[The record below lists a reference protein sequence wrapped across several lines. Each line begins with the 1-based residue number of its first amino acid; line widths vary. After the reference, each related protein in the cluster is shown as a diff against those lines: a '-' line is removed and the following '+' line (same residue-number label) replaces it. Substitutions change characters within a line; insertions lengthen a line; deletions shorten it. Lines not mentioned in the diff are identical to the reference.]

1 VTDETAPD
9 TLSVIPA
16 AAPPESTDHRRVIT
30 AGETMA
36 LVVPS
41 SPGRLRH
48 ATSLSLSIGGA
59 ESNVAI
65 GLARLGVP
73 ATWISVL
80 GDDELGELV
89 LHRLR
94 AEGVDTA
101 AVRRTSDRPTGLY
114 LREEVAGQLRVYYY
128 RAGSAAAT
136 LAPGAFDP
144 SILQGAA
151 FLHLTGITGALS
163 PECAEFLPW
172 AATAARDAGVR
183 VSYDVNYRSRL
194 WAPSAARAATEALL
208 PLLDVLFVGDEEAT
222 ALWGWEEPDAAL
234 DHLSE
239 VGPQEVVLKL
249 GAKGCVAVVDGER
262 LTSAGFPA
270 RQLDPI
276 GAGDAFAAGYLAAAL
291 WGWAPEK
298 RLRTANAMGS
308 LCVQSLGDYE
318 GLPSSRELTA
328 FLEQTPDLGR

>member
-1 VTDETAPD
+1 ME
-9 TLSVIPA
+9 A
-16 AAPPESTDHRRVIT
+16 AELGRVIT

-36 LVVPS
+36 LVVPP

-65 GLARLGVP
+65 GLARLGIP
-73 ATWISVL
+73 ASWISVL

-94 AEGVDTA
+94 AEGVDTSG
-101 AVRRTSDRPTGLY
+101 VRRIADRATGLY
-114 LREEVAGQLRVYYY
+114 LREEVAGRLRVYYY
-128 RAGSAAAT
+128 RSGSAAAT
-136 LAPGAFDP
+136 LSPNAFDP
-144 SILQGAA
+144 SMLQGAA

-163 PECAEFLPW
+163 QECAEFLPW
-172 AATAARDAGVR
+172 AATTARDAGVR

-194 WAPSAARAATEALL
+194 WEPSAAQAATEALL
-208 PLLDVLFVGDEEAT
+208 PLIDVLFVGHDEAN
-222 ALWGWEEPDAAL
+222 ALWGWETDTAL
-234 DHLSE
+234 EQLSKIGPSE
-239 VGPQEVVLKL
+239 VILKL
-249 GAKGCVAVVDGER
+249 GADGCAAMINGEQ

-276 GAGDAFAAGYLAAAL
+276 GAGDAFDAGYLAATL

-298 RLRTANAMGS
+298 RLRAANAMGAF
-308 LCVQSLGDYE
+308 CVQNLGDYE
-318 GLPSSRELTA
+318 GLPNRRELDG
-328 FLEQTPDLGR
+328 FLEQIPDLGR